1 VEPVI
6 YPTAIVPVAHPDRI
20 KRPEPRRDNGKESA
34 FARYLRRR
42 QGDADAHESPADAE
56 PPPSPAH
63 AAETRESSGGA
74 NATQEPADQGASK
87 KLIDV
92 RV

>member
-1 VEPVI
+1 MEPVH
-6 YPTAIVPVAHPDRI
+6 YPAAVAPVAHPDRI
-20 KRPEPRRDNGKESA
+20 KRPDPRRDSGKESA

-42 QGDADAHESPADAE
+42 RDDPDEHDAPEDADPGRDSTTVIEHPERAGRSDAAD
-56 PPPSPAH
+56 
-63 AAETRESSGGA
+63 ETTG
-74 NATQEPADQGASK
+74 QGPSK